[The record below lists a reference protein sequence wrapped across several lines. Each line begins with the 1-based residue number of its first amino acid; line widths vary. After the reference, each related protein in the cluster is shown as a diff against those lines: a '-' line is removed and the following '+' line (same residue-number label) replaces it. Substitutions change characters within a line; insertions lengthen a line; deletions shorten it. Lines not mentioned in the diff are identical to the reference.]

1 MKDFYSHSNWVEIG
15 NRFPNSNL
23 IRANARVGNIAAK
36 AKATCRTCN
45 GDDCRNNILKDILEN
60 KILTSGYFSVNPF
73 SKPSGKCSH
82 GGFPDSTSMMEP
94 KGGINKDTLKSSHGH
109 LHPQAAN
116 MAIAATSQLLE
127 DVRGAAGDRK
137 FLEMMGLFKG
147 KPLCFVVDTTG
158 SMGDDIAAVKTVT
171 ASIIDSKLGTQD
183 EPSVYVLVP
192 FSDPGF
198 GPLVRTTDPEV
209 FKTYIN
215 SLRAS
220 GGGDPPELSLSGLQ
234 LALTGAPPNSEIFVF
249 TDAPAKD
256 RHLRNPLIA
265 LIEHTKSVVNFMKT
279 NVYGVRHQSHAD
291 GNQQQNHQM
300 VKYDG
305 QLYRDLAQ
313 TSGGQ
318 AVEVS
323 KSQLLEA
330 IDILT
335 ESTSSSL
342 VTILQAVRN
351 PGKAG
356 IWTFP
361 ADQSVRNLTIYI
373 TGRNVD
379 FMVIDPSG
387 VVHNNKRTGS
397 SIISSQMVGNLQTV
411 KLLTLVGVWKLKIES
426 KNPYSLKVV
435 GESSIDF
442 LFDFIK
448 ESDGPFGGF
457 DVIDNRPTAGS
468 NASLLVTLIGSDVA
482 TVTEVTLVE
491 SSGSG
496 QVNGTM
502 EALGG
507 GEYFVRFDRIPSVEQ
522 AENNQQQ
529 NVRMAR
535 ADGQLYRDLAQASGG
550 QAVEVTKSQL
560 LEAISVLTESTSSA
574 QVVLLQAARNLGK
587 AENYTFT
594 VDESVRNATIYITGA
609 TVGFTLISP
618 SGVIQSS
625 ANTTGS
631 STFSYQS
638 VGNLQTLQLK
648 TEPGVW
654 EIRIESTIAYS
665 LKVVGESSIDFIF
678 DFIEESNGVFGG
690 FKLIENRPTAGSNA
704 SLLVTLIG
712 SEVATVTEVI
722 LVESSGSGQ
731 VNGTVEPQGGGEY
744 FVRFDRIPSVEFVVL
759 VKGQNNNGI
768 SRASSGIFQ
777 RQSTTSL
784 RASVLTVS
792 VDQLDTVFE
801 PGTSKSVPF
810 SVTTTG
816 GGGSF
821 TIQATNDKGFTS
833 SFSSSL
839 SLDAGGSANAT
850 VNITAPANTPSGT
863 VITLTIEAVAPEGA
877 DTNYAVLRLS
887 VLTTVTDFTQ
897 PVCELLSLQS
907 NCSDNCS
914 QSTWELSVQVTDE
927 VNGTGL
933 DSVRLREGNGT
944 LNISTAADNENAT
957 LVSYVASCCSPDV
970 ELVAVDQVGNAEIC
984 RYSVRRN
991 VSPAATAATQD
1002 ATTSSP
1008 VTPAVTSFSTRVDL
1022 SIFLCFCFTV
1032 LSFLAQPLSL

>member
-1 MKDFYSHSNWVEIG
+1 
-15 NRFPNSNL
+15 
-23 IRANARVGNIAAK
+23 
-36 AKATCRTCN
+36 
-45 GDDCRNNILKDILEN
+45 
-60 KILTSGYFSVNPF
+60 
-73 SKPSGKCSH
+73 
-82 GGFPDSTSMMEP
+82 MMEP
-94 KGGINKDTLKSSHGH
+94 KGGINKDTLTSSHGH
-109 LHPQAAN
+109 LHRQAAN

-127 DVRGAAGDRK
+127 DVRGAAGDRE

-351 PGKAG
+351 PGKAE

-411 KLLTLVGVWKLKIES
+411 KLLTLVGVWKLRIES

-442 LFDFIK
+442 LFDFIE

-496 QVNGTM
+496 QVNGT
-502 EALGG
+502 
-507 GEYFVRFDRIPSVEQ
+507 
-522 AENNQQQ
+522 
-529 NVRMAR
+529 
-535 ADGQLYRDLAQASGG
+535 
-550 QAVEVTKSQL
+550 
-560 LEAISVLTESTSSA
+560 
-574 QVVLLQAARNLGK
+574 
-587 AENYTFT
+587 
-594 VDESVRNATIYITGA
+594 
-609 TVGFTLISP
+609 
-618 SGVIQSS
+618 
-625 ANTTGS
+625 
-631 STFSYQS
+631 
-638 VGNLQTLQLK
+638 
-648 TEPGVW
+648 
-654 EIRIESTIAYS
+654 
-665 LKVVGESSIDFIF
+665 
-678 DFIEESNGVFGG
+678 
-690 FKLIENRPTAGSNA
+690 
-704 SLLVTLIG
+704 
-712 SEVATVTEVI
+712 
-722 LVESSGSGQ
+722 
-731 VNGTVEPQGGGEY
+731 VEPLGGGEY

-768 SRASSGIFQ
+768 SRGSSGIFQ

-792 VDQLDTVFE
+792 VDDLDMVLE

-810 SVTTTG
+810 SVMTTG
-816 GGGSF
+816 EGGRV

-833 SFSSSL
+833 SFPSSL

-863 VITLTIEAVAPEGA
+863 VITLTIEAVAPGGA
-877 DTNYAVLRLS
+877 DTNYAVLH
-887 VLTTVTDFTQ
+887 LTILPPVTDFTP
-897 PVCELLSLQS
+897 PVCKLLSLKSKCSENCKQS
-907 NCSDNCS
+907 M
-914 QSTWELSVQVTDE
+914 WELSVQVTDE

-933 DSVRLREGNGT
+933 DSVRLREGSGT

-970 ELVAVDQVGNAEIC
+970 ELVAVDQVGNVEIC
-984 RYSVRRN
+984 SYS
-991 VSPAATAATQD
+991 AASWSA
-1002 ATTSSP
+1002 
-1008 VTPAVTSFSTRVDL
+1008 RVDYL
-1022 SIFLCFCFTV
+1022 ILLFVGSTFLN
-1032 LSFLAQPLSL
+1032 LSLQAETVIF

>member
-1 MKDFYSHSNWVEIG
+1 MSGFAMLCFLLVQTGVHGFGIFNGESLSHQVITERAILNVTVQVCRSLALSEGRDFPSLPQPFTPSAVAAVCGASKSSKSFIKTIQRIKKKNWQTDIKYALSARRHCDNEKLNEGKKLITDGLSIVKASNNKQNFVSATSSLGRLLHTLQDFYSHSNWVEIG
-15 NRFPNSNL
+15 NIFPNSNL

-82 GGFPDSTSMMEP
+82 GGFPDSTSVMEP
-94 KGGINKDTLKSSHGH
+94 KGGINKDTLESSHGH
-109 LHPQAAN
+109 LHRQAAN
-116 MAIAATSQLLE
+116 MATAATSQLLE
-127 DVRGAAGDRK
+127 DVRGAAGDRE

-256 RHLRNPLIA
+256 RHLRNPVIA
-265 LIEHTKSVVNFMKT
+265 LIEQTKSVVNFMKT
-279 NVYGVRHQSHAD
+279 NAYGVRHQSPAD

-300 VKYDG
+300 VIYDG

-351 PGKAG
+351 PGKAE
-356 IWTFP
+356 IWTFSV
-361 ADQSVRNLTIYI
+361 DESVRNLTIYI

-387 VVHNNKRTGS
+387 QCVVQGS

-411 KLLTLVGVWKLKIES
+411 KLLTLVGVWKLRIES

-442 LFDFIK
+442 LFDFIE

-468 NASLLVTLIGSDVA
+468 NV
-482 TVTEVTLVE
+482 
-491 SSGSG
+491 
-496 QVNGTM
+496 
-502 EALGG
+502 
-507 GEYFVRFDRIPSVEQ
+507 
-522 AENNQQQ
+522 
-529 NVRMAR
+529 
-535 ADGQLYRDLAQASGG
+535 
-550 QAVEVTKSQL
+550 
-560 LEAISVLTESTSSA
+560 
-574 QVVLLQAARNLGK
+574 
-587 AENYTFT
+587 
-594 VDESVRNATIYITGA
+594 
-609 TVGFTLISP
+609 
-618 SGVIQSS
+618 
-625 ANTTGS
+625 
-631 STFSYQS
+631 
-638 VGNLQTLQLK
+638 
-648 TEPGVW
+648 
-654 EIRIESTIAYS
+654 
-665 LKVVGESSIDFIF
+665 
-678 DFIEESNGVFGG
+678 
-690 FKLIENRPTAGSNA
+690 

-712 SEVATVTEVI
+712 SEVATVTEVT
-722 LVESSGSGQ
+722 LVESSSSGQ
-731 VNGTVEPQGGGEY
+731 VDGTVEAQGGGEY

-792 VDQLDTVFE
+792 VDDLDMVME

-810 SVTTTG
+810 TVMTAGEG
-816 GGGSF
+816 GRF

-833 SFSSSL
+833 SFPSSL
-839 SLDAGGSANAT
+839 SLDAGGRANAT

-863 VITLTIEAVAPEGA
+863 VITLTIEAVAPGGA
-877 DTNYAVLRLS
+877 DTNYAVLHLT
-887 VLTTVTDFTQ
+887 VLPPVTDFTP
-897 PVCELLSLQS
+897 PVCKLLSLKS
-907 NCSDNCS
+907 KCSENCK

-933 DSVRLREGNGT
+933 DSVRLREGSGT
-944 LNISTAADNENAT
+944 LNINMAADNENVT

-970 ELVAVDQVGNAEIC
+970 ELVAVDQVGNVEIC
-984 RYSVRRN
+984 SYS
-991 VSPAATAATQD
+991 AA
-1002 ATTSSP
+1002 SWL
-1008 VTPAVTSFSTRVDL
+1008 RL
-1022 SIFLCFCFTV
+1022 
-1032 LSFLAQPLSL
+1032 